1 MEKDSLAQTSILPFA
16 DLKVGCFYAAK
27 VESDLKWERVQLLG
41 PSAVDADCFRVY
53 CVDIGSFG
61 VVRKHNIRRLK
72 LPLGLRK
79 ILLLKCKVGFPIFNI
94 FEFSFFFLIVYA
106 HKFS

>member
-94 FEFSFFFLIVYA
+94 FEFSFFF
-106 HKFS
+106 